1 MHRPNW
7 IFVTATLILCSGTAS
22 SAEELSGAAQ
32 AFKPLPSDAMADYQL
47 GGAYDP
53 PAGTNVVVRDSTAT
67 PARGLYNICYV
78 NGFQT
83 QPGVAWPL
91 DLLVKNSKG
100 KPLVDPE
107 WPDEHLLDI
116 SSEKRR
122 AAILERL
129 AVTLSGCARAGVNAV
144 ECDNLDSFTRSNGAL
159 KHEDAVAFATLLVSA
174 AHGHGLAAGQKNA
187 PQLSDRERKQIGF
200 DFSVSEEC
208 HRYDECAGYTR
219 YYGEQVIN
227 IEYVDDLRGRF
238 ADICAAPTTPR
249 DTVLRDRELKPAQRK
264 GYRYDH
270 CVKHR
275 PARQ

>member
-32 AFKPLPSDAMADYQL
+32 SFKPLPSDAMADYQL

-129 AVTLSGCARAGVNAV
+129 AVTISGCARAGFNAV
-144 ECDNLDSFTRSNGAL
+144 EFDNLDSFTRSNGAL

-187 PQLSDRERKQIGF
+187 PHDITASRSSTLNMSMIFAGVLPTSARPRPRHAIPFFAIANSNPHSARVTVTITASSIGLPGN
-200 DFSVSEEC
+200 SRCWKS
-208 HRYDECAGYTR
+208 
-219 YYGEQVIN
+219 
-227 IEYVDDLRGRF
+227 LRPGN
-238 ADICAAPTTPR
+238 T
-249 DTVLRDRELKPAQRK
+249 L
-264 GYRYDH
+264 
-270 CVKHR
+270 
-275 PARQ
+275 ARTWLVRNRS

>member
-1 MHRPNW
+1 MHRPKW
-7 IFVTATLILCSGTAS
+7 IFVTATLILCTGTAS
-22 SAEELSGAAQ
+22 AAEEQAGAAQ
-32 AFKPLPSDAMADYQL
+32 AFKPLPSDAIADYQL

-53 PAGTNVVVRDSTAT
+53 PTGTNVVVRDSAAT

-78 NGFQT
+78 NGLQT

-91 DLLVKNSKG
+91 ELLVKNRKG
-100 KPLVDPE
+100 EPLVDPE

-116 SSEKRR
+116 SSKKRR

-129 AVTLSGCARAGVNAV
+129 AVTISGCARAGFNAV
-144 ECDNLDSFTRSNGAL
+144 EFDNLDSFTRSNGAL
-159 KHEDAVAFATLLVSA
+159 KHEDAVAFATLLVGA
-174 AHGHGLAAGQKNA
+174 AHGHGLAAGQKNT

-200 DFSVSEEC
+200 DFAVSEEC

-219 YYGEQVIN
+219 YYGDQAIN

-238 ADICAAPTTPR
+238 ADICEAPNTPR
-249 DTVLRDRELKPAQRK
+249 DTVLRDRDLKPAQRK

>member
-7 IFVTATLILCSGTAS
+7 IFVTATLI
-22 SAEELSGAAQ
+22 LSGAAQ

-129 AVTLSGCARAGVNAV
+129 AVTISGCARAGFNGFLHKV
-144 ECDNLDSFTRSNGAL
+144 ERCAQTRRCGRIRNIAGECRSWARTGGWTKECTTAFRPGAEADRVRFL
-159 KHEDAVAFATLLVSA
+159 GFRGMPPLRRMRRVHTILRRA
-174 AHGHGLAAGQKNA
+174 GHQ
-187 PQLSDRERKQIGF
+187 
-200 DFSVSEEC
+200 
-208 HRYDECAGYTR
+208 H
-219 YYGEQVIN
+219 
-227 IEYVDDLRGRF
+227 
-238 ADICAAPTTPR
+238 
-249 DTVLRDRELKPAQRK
+249 
-264 GYRYDH
+264 
-270 CVKHR
+270 
-275 PARQ
+275 